1 MFQQVTRKV
10 FGSANDRT
18 LKQIVPLVEA
28 ANRLE
33 PQLMGLSDAQ
43 LAARTADF
51 RQRIENG
58 EPLDDLTSEA
68 FATVREASR
77 RVLGQRHFDVQ
88 LIPT

>member
-33 PQLMGLSDAQ
+33 PQLMGSCPMPSWRRAPRTS
-43 LAARTADF
+43 ASGSRTASPWT
-51 RQRIENG
+51 I
-58 EPLDDLTSEA
+58 
-68 FATVREASR
+68 
-77 RVLGQRHFDVQ
+77 
-88 LIPT
+88 